1 MAMRSLNQWLGL
13 YSESHRNPTNKQL
26 HWLCVPP
33 IVWSVVALLYSIPAP
48 WPGLWAWLAMLPA
61 FLWYAR
67 LSLPLSVGLGL
78 FFLLLIALSGLLYR
92 QLGPAILAL
101 TAVIVFVVAW
111 VGQFIGHH
119 IEGKRPSF
127 FNDLAFL
134 LIGPAWLMA
143 YLYRRA
149 GLRY

>member
-1 MAMRSLNQWLGL
+1 MLGL

-33 IVWSVVALLYSIPAP
+33 IVWSVVALLYVIPAP

-78 FFLLLIALSGLLYR
+78 FFLALIALSGLLYR
-92 QLGPAILAL
+92 QLGPATLAVA
-101 TAVIVFVVAW
+101 AVVVFVVAW
-111 VGQFIGHH
+111 IGQFIGHH
-119 IEGKRPSF
+119 YEGKRPSF

-134 LIGPAWLMA
+134 LIGPAWLLA
-143 YLYRRA
+143 HLYRRF
-149 GLRY
+149 GVRY

>member
-1 MAMRSLNQWLGL
+1 MAIRSLNQWLGL

-26 HWLCVPP
+26 HWICVPP
-33 IVWSVVALLYSIPAP
+33 IVWSVVALLYALPAP

-67 LSLPLSVGLGL
+67 LSLPLSIGLGL
-78 FFLLLIALSGLLYR
+78 FFLALIALSAMLHGR
-92 QLGPAILAL
+92 IGPAMLAL
-101 TAVIVFVVAW
+101 TAIVVFVVAW
-111 VGQFIGHH
+111 IGQFIGHH

-127 FNDLAFL
+127 FTDLAFL

-143 YLYRRA
+143 HLYRRA